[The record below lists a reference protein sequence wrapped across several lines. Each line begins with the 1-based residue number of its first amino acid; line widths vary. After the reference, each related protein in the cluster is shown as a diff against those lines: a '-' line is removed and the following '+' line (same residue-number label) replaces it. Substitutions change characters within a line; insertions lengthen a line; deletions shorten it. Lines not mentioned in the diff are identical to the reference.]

1 MAETMEVY
9 IGQQTFRWGVRVE
22 GVDANS
28 MSFSPQ
34 ISFDISL
41 NPIHIPSGELY
52 FLGVHA
58 KVNVIGNRTS
68 GYAGRAYSDR
78 QFIQI
83 PSTGEV
89 HIQLNLDLNHYEL
102 EQIEK
107 LRNGDDVNFQ
117 LELQGVVMHKY
128 QDSLSLAGMPPNP
141 KLNCRVPK
149 SDWTERILRE
159 LKYKKVW
166 LLEVPELESPEE
178 LKDAVSHLNNAWK
191 QFSIGEYKNT
201 LVECRRALEEVK
213 KAIVNKGFEK
223 IEKDEKGNERPVPD
237 WKKFFGDKD
246 IGKHFEKIFKGT
258 WRFIAPGAHTGK
270 SIDRGDAN
278 LALMTTHAIVYY
290 AIRRFLENI

>member
-1 MAETMEVY
+1 MAETMEIR

-34 ISFDISL
+34 ISFDLSI

-58 KVNVIGNRTS
+58 KVNVTGNRKT

-83 PSTGEV
+83 PSTDEV

-107 LRNGDDVNFQ
+107 LRNGGDVNFK
-117 LELQGVVMHKY
+117 LELQGVAVSKSSVETLFGEIPSHPQLEY
-128 QDSLSLAGMPPNP
+128 
-141 KLNCRVPK
+141 RVPK

-159 LKYKKVW
+159 LRYKKVW

-178 LKDAVSHLNNAWK
+178 LKKAVSHLNDAWK
-191 QFSIGEYKNT
+191 QFSMGEYKNT
-201 LVECRRALEEVK
+201 LVECRKALEVISTVIRES
-213 KAIVNKGFEK
+213 GFERT
-223 IEKDEKGNERPVPD
+223 EQGENGSERPVPD
-237 WKKFFGDKD
+237 WKKFFDDKD

-258 WRFIAPGAHTGK
+258 WRFITPGAHTGK
-270 SIDRGDAN
+270 SIDRRGAN

-290 AIRRFLENI
+290 AIRRFSEII